1 MNLRENPSST
11 TEAKLLDALRE
22 KRAGSY
28 IAEGMGTG
36 LTNALAFVGDR
47 KNRIG
52 QQALGVG
59 QGLTGEYKRRID
71 ASPEFT
77 DVNIRGNTGQLPSG
91 DSRLQDLATYNLPG
105 TSLETLGTMMLLTE
119 EQATDLAKTI
129 GLQGARLANTVMQA
143 TKTPQGTGQ
152 LVSDTI
158 SWIKENAPEN
168 LEEAQEAL
176 WKFGESLTAGDVT
189 GLGSVA
195 MAPIKKGL
203 KKTLK
208 DADESLPIAQAFQG
222 ALSVAEEKARKVSL
236 EDIKKKMIDV
246 RNAPDSKTAQK
257 LNGQKNKLIEEHVTE
272 YGYGDFDRD
281 EVIDLM
287 RTGTDRFKA
296 LSSDFGIGKASRIS
310 ESKRSKKLDDGT
322 KVDANIIVGE
332 DRGLLNPAVREREAG
347 RGNVE
352 LLGDSYDKP
361 FTPEFDI
368 VDEDITR
375 RIINPSELEGKVLIP
390 FAGDRS
396 RVGLLRRIGQTEFDS
411 PIDIQGGPDFPGS
424 ELARKQ
430 GAVWASMGGVLQR
443 KYDQA
448 KRIADA
454 GFEPVGVYSAMHQ
467 SAVNFSTPVIETIIE
482 SMAKSGTKI
491 SQRALEGA
499 SDTINSSIRQKNKK
513 DLSDWEKKVKNAKK
527 NNTSLPEKP
536 EPTPEFVGLTNPDM
550 YHQLMGIGNYPR
562 EGSGALRKSVIEIL
576 QQGQWQELGFPN
588 VRDILTVVND
598 PDLYNINRA
607 DVGASFFDIDTTK
620 PIFKPTGEGNVHRS
634 YDSMISGEDIG
645 KTERPDIPSQVAFPD
660 MYDEARLRKTS
671 PKSGDPKP
679 LDISE
684 QTGHAQMRGDVG
696 QLMTPQVVDSWSRW
710 IERSKE
716 KGIPIGAEMPLAL
729 ALIAIVAAEG
739 ETE

>member
-1 MNLRENPSST
+1 MQLNDE
-11 TEAKLLDALRE
+11 EAVE
-22 KRAGSY
+22 
-28 IAEGMGTG
+28 
-36 LTNALAFVGDR
+36 
-47 KNRIG
+47 
-52 QQALGVG
+52 
-59 QGLTGEYKRRID
+59 
-71 ASPEFT
+71 
-77 DVNIRGNTGQLPSG
+77 
-91 DSRLQDLATYNLPG
+91 
-105 TSLETLGTMMLLTE
+105 
-119 EQATDLAKTI
+119 LAKTI
-129 GLQGARLANTVMQA
+129 GLQGAELANRVTQA
-143 TKTPQGTGQ
+143 TKSPEGTGQ
-152 LVSDTI
+152 LVLDTI
-158 SWIKENAPEN
+158 SWIKENAPGST
-168 LEEAQEAL
+168 EELIEML
-176 WKFGESLTAGDVT
+176 NNFTIGDLTGFGSL
-189 GLGSVA
+189 A

-246 RNAPDSKTAQK
+246 KNAPDSKTAQK

-287 RTGTDRFKA
+287 RTDIDRFKA
-296 LSSDFGIGKASRIS
+296 LSSDFGIGKASRIK
-310 ESKRSKKLDDGT
+310 EKKRSKKLDDGT

-332 DRGLLNPAVREREAG
+332 DRGLLNPAVLEREAG

-396 RVGLLRRIGQTEFDS
+396 RVGLLRRIGQTQFDS

-550 YHQLMGIGNYPR
+550 YQQLMGIGKYPR
-562 EGSGALRKSVIEIL
+562 EGSGALRKSVIEVL

-710 IERSKE
+710 IERAKE

>member
-1 MNLRENPSST
+1 MNLPNNSLARIEDQILDIIREQGASDYFRKG
-11 TEAKLLDALRE
+11 AKDFKRSVGETKDTIGKSMFDA
-22 KRAGSY
+22 
-28 IAEGMGTG
+28 
-36 LTNALAFVGDR
+36 
-47 KNRIG
+47 
-52 QQALGVG
+52 
-59 QGLTGEYKRRID
+59 
-71 ASPEFT
+71 
-77 DVNIRGNTGQLPSG
+77 
-91 DSRLQDLATYNLPG
+91 G
-105 TSLETLGTMMLLTE
+105 TSLKSFQKEKVKTPLDEGLNLAFKTLPGNSLMFGGKIMQLNDE
-119 EQATDLAKTI
+119 EAVELAKTI
-129 GLQGARLANTVMQA
+129 GLQGAELANRVTQA
-143 TKTPQGTGQ
+143 TKSPEGTGQ
-152 LVSDTI
+152 LVLDTI
-158 SWIKENAPEN
+158 SWIKENAPGST
-168 LEEAQEAL
+168 EELIEML
-176 WKFGESLTAGDVT
+176 NNFTIGDLTGFGSL
-189 GLGSVA
+189 A

-287 RTGTDRFKA
+287 RTDIDRFKA
-296 LSSDFGIGKASRIS
+296 LSSDFGIGKASRIK
-310 ESKRSKKLDDGT
+310 EKKRSKKLDDGT

-332 DRGLLNPAVREREAG
+332 DRGLLNPAVLEREAG

-396 RVGLLRRIGQTEFDS
+396 RVGLLRRIGQTQFDS

-550 YHQLMGIGNYPR
+550 YQQLMGIGKYPR
-562 EGSGALRKSVIEIL
+562 EGSGALRKSVIEVL

-710 IERSKE
+710 IERAKE